1 MSVGLSGRA
10 TPPLYS
16 TATQVKNGQPENTNK
31 DSGIVAVGFETQLS
45 QAQST
50 DESQFLLDASRIR
63 IVQVDHKLRSP
74 GNGQSGNANGAFQE
88 SNNEEGELEDTVSPL
103 TKAKKK
109 PDRSRS
115 DRKSTINPDEVQK
128 AREQAQRSQ
137 VSMRSGAMKVDSDGN
152 KASGF
157 TITRSD
163 LGV

>member
-10 TPPLYS
+10 TPPPYS
-16 TATQVKNGQPENTNK
+16 TTTQEKNGQPENTNK
-31 DSGIVAVGFETQLS
+31 DSGIVAVVVETQLS

-50 DESQFLLDASRIR
+50 DESQLSLDKSRIR

-74 GNGQSGNANGAFQE
+74 GNGQSGNANGASQE
-88 SNNEEGELEDTVSPL
+88 SKSEEGELEDTVSQL

-109 PDRSRS
+109 PARSRR
-115 DRKSTINPDEVQK
+115 DRQSTINPDEVQK
-128 AREQAQRSQ
+128 AREQAQGSQ

-157 TITRSD
+157 TITKSD
-163 LGV
+163 AGV